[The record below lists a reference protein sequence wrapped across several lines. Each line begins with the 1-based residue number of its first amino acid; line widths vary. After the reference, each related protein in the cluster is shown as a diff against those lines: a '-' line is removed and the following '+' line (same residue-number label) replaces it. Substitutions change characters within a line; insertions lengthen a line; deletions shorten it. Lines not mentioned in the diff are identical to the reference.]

1 MFFIII
7 IILIMLSAFFS
18 ASETALS
25 SVNKIRLMA
34 NAEEGDRN
42 AKRALNI
49 LESYDRVLTTI
60 LIGNNIVNL
69 TAASIGT
76 IAFTRLIGD
85 RGVLVSTIVITIV
98 VLTFSEIIPKSIAKE
113 NAEMFSLAFAAP
125 LSILMKILSP
135 ITYLFILLKNNVA
148 SLFGSEQKAP
158 TVTEEELFYIIDEIE
173 DEGVLEEQESNLVK
187 SALEFDEIT
196 VGEILVPRVDVVA
209 IEAGESAEKIKET
222 FIKEKYSRLPVY
234 DKTIDNIIGVINEK
248 DFFKFLIANEGENV
262 QDIVKKITYVHS
274 LQKISEVLLEMQ
286 RRKLHIAVVTDQYG
300 GTEGIVTLED
310 ILEELVGEIW
320 DENDEIHNPILEV
333 GENRYEVSAELNLHD
348 MLEELGLPIDTVEST
363 HKSVGGWVL
372 ELLGRIPN
380 VGDVAKAGIFEIM
393 VKETSEQ
400 RIVKLLIKVNSDK
413 TSGEE
418 DD

>member
-49 LESYDRVLTTI
+49 LESYDRVLSTI

-98 VLTFSEIIPKSIAKE
+98 VLIFGEIIPKSIAKE

-148 SLFGSEQKAP
+148 SLFGSEEKAP

-274 LQKISEVLLEMQ
+274 LQKY
-286 RRKLHIAVVTDQYG
+286 RKYYLKCKG
-300 GTEGIVTLED
+300 G
-310 ILEELVGEIW
+310 
-320 DENDEIHNPILEV
+320 
-333 GENRYEVSAELNLHD
+333 
-348 MLEELGLPIDTVEST
+348 
-363 HKSVGGWVL
+363 
-372 ELLGRIPN
+372 
-380 VGDVAKAGIFEIM
+380 
-393 VKETSEQ
+393 
-400 RIVKLLIKVNSDK
+400 NSI
-413 TSGEE
+413 
-418 DD
+418 

>member
-1 MFFIII
+1 MFFIVI
-7 IILIMLSAFFS
+7 IILIMMSAFFS
-18 ASETALS
+18 ASETAFS

-34 NAEEGDRN
+34 NAEQGNRN
-42 AKRALNI
+42 AKTALKV
-49 LESYDRVLTTI
+49 LESYDKVLSTI
-60 LIGNNIVNL
+60 LIGNNIVNI

-76 IAFTRLIGD
+76 IAFTKLIGA

-98 VLTFSEIIPKSIAKE
+98 VLIFGEIIPKSIAKE
-113 NAEMFSLAFAAP
+113 HAEMFCLAFASP
-125 LSILMKILSP
+125 LSFLMKILSP
-135 ITYLFILLKNNVA
+135 ITYLFILLKNTVA
-148 SLFGSEQKAP
+148 SLFGTEEKAP
-158 TVTEEELFYIIDEIE
+158 TVTEEELIYIIDEIE

-209 IEAGESAEKIKET
+209 IEAQESAEKIKEI
-222 FIKEKYSRLPVY
+222 FLKEKYSRLPVY
-234 DKTIDNIIGVINEK
+234 DKTIDNIIGVIHEK

-320 DENDEIHNPILEV
+320 DENDEIHNPILKV

-348 MLEELGLPIDTVEST
+348 MLEELDLPIDTVEST

-380 VGDVAKAGIFEIM
+380 TGDVAKSGIFEIM

-400 RIVKLLIKVNSDK
+400 RIVKLLIKINLDEAAQ
-413 TSGEE
+413 EE
-418 DD
+418 DN

>member
-98 VLTFSEIIPKSIAKE
+98 VLIFGEIIPKSIAKE

-148 SLFGSEQKAP
+148 SLFGSE
-158 TVTEEELFYIIDEIE
+158 
-173 DEGVLEEQESNLVK
+173 
-187 SALEFDEIT
+187 
-196 VGEILVPRVDVVA
+196 
-209 IEAGESAEKIKET
+209 
-222 FIKEKYSRLPVY
+222 
-234 DKTIDNIIGVINEK
+234 
-248 DFFKFLIANEGENV
+248 
-262 QDIVKKITYVHS
+262 
-274 LQKISEVLLEMQ
+274 
-286 RRKLHIAVVTDQYG
+286 
-300 GTEGIVTLED
+300 
-310 ILEELVGEIW
+310 
-320 DENDEIHNPILEV
+320 
-333 GENRYEVSAELNLHD
+333 
-348 MLEELGLPIDTVEST
+348 
-363 HKSVGGWVL
+363 
-372 ELLGRIPN
+372 
-380 VGDVAKAGIFEIM
+380 
-393 VKETSEQ
+393 
-400 RIVKLLIKVNSDK
+400 
-413 TSGEE
+413 
-418 DD
+418 